1 MFTFSL
7 FFCCSFFVSAH
18 ALTITYDAN
27 DGTGS
32 KTGGKFIVNGSET
45 DTLSNQMMGG
55 RMRGNNGGRR

>member
-1 MFTFSL
+1 L
-7 FFCCSFFVSAH
+7 FFFLSAH

-32 KTGGKFIVNGSET
+32 KTGGKLIVNGSET

-55 RMRGNNGGRR
+55 RMRENNGGRR